1 MNGTPARRTPLKV
14 CHIAATTEGAI
25 WVFEQLRDL
34 RDRYGYEVAVILNG
48 DQGALVDRFREA
60 DIPIH
65 VSDFNFT
72 SNAELLEL
80 PRKVIAL
87 TQLLRRERFD
97 VIQTHLFHSM
107 VIGRIAA
114 WFADVPVR
122 FSMIA
127 GPFHLEAYTPRWI
140 DRFTCWMDTA
150 IIASC
155 EFTRTLYENMGVAR
169 KRLAVIYY
177 GPDEAKFD
185 PSATAPGN
193 LREEFGWPADTPL
206 IGMVAYF
213 YAELPRN
220 RWMPPAVQGR
230 SVKSQEDL
238 IRAAPLILREFP
250 TARILLVGNGW
261 EEGGRAYMLRMQE
274 LVGELGLQQH
284 VIFPGFRTD
293 IGTLLRTIDVAVQPS
308 LSENLGGT
316 IESLLMEC
324 PTVATR
330 VGGMTDSV
338 VDGVTGVLV
347 NPSDP
352 ESLASG
358 ILRLLRDRP
367 SARRYGVAGRERMLA
382 NFTLRRTV
390 DALAAL
396 YQDKFRAHPGGYR
409 PLVFAGRL
417 VVGSMLCSV
426 IVLRYALFDA
436 WILPRWD
443 QGWRPWRANA
453 LTLFPVRTW
462 LYRFYA
468 FVGRH
473 PTSFG
478 IRRRICG
485 FLQRVAGQ
493 PRR

>member
-87 TQLLRRERFD
+87 TRLLRRERFD
-97 VIQTHLFHSM
+97 IIQTHLFHSM

-185 PSATAPGN
+185 PSATATGN

-206 IGMVAYF
+206 VGMVAYF
-213 YAELPRN
+213 YAELPHN

-261 EEGGRAYMLRMQE
+261 EEGGRSLSAADAGACRRAWTAAARHLSGIPDRHRHAAADHRRRGPAVAQRKPRRHDRVAADGMSDRGDAGRRHDGQRRRRRDRCS
-274 LVGELGLQQH
+274 G
-284 VIFPGFRTD
+284 GFRPTRNRSRPAFC
-293 IGTLLRTIDVAVQPS
+293 GCCATGLRPDAMASP
-308 LSENLGGT
+308 G
-316 IESLLMEC
+316 
-324 PTVATR
+324 
-330 VGGMTDSV
+330 
-338 VDGVTGVLV
+338 
-347 NPSDP
+347 
-352 ESLASG
+352 ASG
-358 ILRLLRDRP
+358 CWRILPCGGPWMRSRRSMRRN
-367 SARRYGVAGRERMLA
+367 SARIPAAIVPSCSPAGSSSDR
-382 NFTLRRTV
+382 
-390 DALAAL
+390 
-396 YQDKFRAHPGGYR
+396 
-409 PLVFAGRL
+409 
-417 VVGSMLCSV
+417 C
-426 IVLRYALFDA
+426 YA
-436 WILPRWD
+436 R
-443 QGWRPWRANA
+443 
-453 LTLFPVRTW
+453 
-462 LYRFYA
+462 
-468 FVGRH
+468 
-473 PTSFG
+473 
-478 IRRRICG
+478 
-485 FLQRVAGQ
+485 
-493 PRR
+493 